1 MPASTG
7 RGYVP
12 RKPLPR
18 KKIPAD
24 IRSLRRAYADEGVRH
39 LAAIMR
45 QPEFPPSARLQA
57 IAILF
62 DRGWGRPAQPMT
74 GEDGGGDIKITIRD
88 LVGQEPAIVTALG

>member
-1 MPASTG
+1 
-7 RGYVP
+7 
-12 RKPLPR
+12 
-18 KKIPAD
+18 
-24 IRSLRRAYADEGVRH
+24 
-39 LAAIMR
+39 MR

-88 LVGQEPAIVTALG
+88 LVAEAKNRRS